1 MQTVS
6 CPSCGAP
13 VEFKSHA
20 AVMAVCEYCR
30 ASILKDGDAVKDVG
44 KLSAVLEDYTPIQIG
59 TAGSFKGRNFTVV
72 GRIQLRYGQG
82 MWNEWYLL
90 YGDSGTAWL
99 GDASGQYTI
108 TTALAVDGPLPSF
121 DEIAPGQLYPIAGEQ
136 FTAAD
141 RREAECTGG
150 QGELPFRVGDGWRIR
165 TADLR
170 RGSAF
175 ITLDYTEG
183 VVPVVYNGVAV
194 TLPELNCQLLRSAD
208 DIKASA
214 GRYRGKL
221 DALDCPSCG
230 SAISYLPG
238 VTTCLVCPACS
249 AQLDAAGPEATV
261 LAAGQRVE
269 AMNLTLALGAKGSVA
284 GDQYTV
290 IGAMVRADED
300 AASWTEYLLYGAKG
314 GFFWLVE
321 TDDGWSRAQVLHDWP
336 HWHSLSS
343 SSVTLDNGTYTKLY
357 DYEATVR
364 WAAGAFNW
372 RVAAGDTAQVYE
384 FEKGQATLAAEL
396 TADELTWSRSTP
408 VAFDQIKAWFGKGV
422 TGFAPAKANPLA
434 GTAGGAKSMSGTQ
447 IKFLWWILGLNAV
460 PLLVN
465 FGLSLFFLII
475 ALLALFLPAGFFQ
488 SEGDDT

>member
-30 ASILKDGDAVKDVG
+30 ASIIKEGDEVKDVG
-44 KLSAVLEDYTPIQIG
+44 KLSSVLEDYSPIQIG
-59 TAGSFKGRNFTVV
+59 TAGTFGSLGFTVI
-72 GRIQLRYGQG
+72 GRIQLRYAKG

-90 YGDSGTAWL
+90 FDDASAAWL
-99 GDASGQYTI
+99 GDASGQFTI
-108 TTALAVDGPLPSF
+108 TTPRKVEGAVPTF
-121 DEIAPGQLYPIAGEQ
+121 EEIVPGNQYSIGAER

-141 RREAECTGG
+141 KREGECIGG

-165 TADLR
+165 AVDLR
-170 RGSAF
+170 RATSF

-183 VVPVVYNGVAV
+183 VVPQVYNGQAV
-194 TLPELNCQLLRSAD
+194 TLPELKCQLLRSPD

-230 SAISYLPG
+230 SAISYVPG
-238 VTTCLVCPACS
+238 VTTSLACPACS

-261 LAAGQRVE
+261 LAAGAKVDQVISS
-269 AMNLTLALGAKGSVA
+269 LALGAKGNIA

-290 IGAMVRADED
+290 IGAMVRADEEG
-300 AASWTEYLLYGAKG
+300 AIWTEYLLYGANKG
-314 GFFWLVE
+314 GFLWLVE
-321 TDDGWSRAQVLHDWP
+321 TDEGWTRATVLEDWP
-336 HWHSLSS
+336 QEPMAASR
-343 SSVTLDNGTYTKLY
+343 VTLGGVAYDKLY
-357 DYEATVR
+357 DYVATVQY
-364 WAAGAFNW
+364 AAGAFNW

-384 FEKGQATLAAEL
+384 FQQGPTTLSAEL

-408 VAFDQIKAWFGKGV
+408 VATDQIMAWFGKGAAV
-422 TGFAPAKANPLA
+422 LNTAPSPSQKAGSPAK
-434 GTAGGAKSMSGTQ
+434 
-447 IKFLWWILGLNAV
+447 FVWWILGLNAI

-465 FGLSLFFLII
+465 FGGTFWVLIAALI
-475 ALLALFLPAGFFQ
+475 ALFYPAKYFQ
-488 SEGDDT
+488 GDDK

>member
-30 ASILKDGDAVKDVG
+30 ASILKDGDSVKDVG
-44 KLSAVLEDYTPIQIG
+44 KLSAVLEDYSPIQIG
-59 TAGSFKGRNFTVV
+59 TAGSFMGRGFTVV
-72 GRIQLRYGQG
+72 GRIQLRYAQG

-90 YGDSGTAWL
+90 YDDAATAWL

-108 TTALAVDGPLPSF
+108 TTPREVAGALPSF
-121 DEIAPGQLYPIAGEQ
+121 DQVAPGQLYPIGGEQ

-141 RREAECTGG
+141 KRESECTGG

-175 ITLDYTEG
+175 ITLDYTDG
-183 VVPVVYNGVAV
+183 VVPVVYNGMAV
-194 TLPELNCQLLRSAD
+194 TLPELRCQLLRSD
-208 DIKASA
+208 EEIKASA

-230 SAISYLPG
+230 SAIGYLPG
-238 VTTCLVCPACS
+238 VTTSLVCPACS

-261 LAAGQRVE
+261 LAAGKRVE
-269 AMNLTLALGAKGSVA
+269 DMHSTLELGAKGSVG

-290 IGAMVRADED
+290 IGTMVRADEEGE
-300 AASWTEYLLYGAKG
+300 SWTEYLLYGTRG

-321 TDDGWSRAQVLHDWP
+321 TNEGWSRAQVLGDWP
-336 HWHSLSS
+336 QCDLLAAE
-343 SSVTLDNGTYTKLY
+343 SVTLENANYTKLY
-357 DYEATVR
+357 DYQATVTY
-364 WAAGAFNW
+364 AAGAFNW
-372 RVAAGDTAQVYE
+372 RVAAGDTTRVYE

-396 TADELTWSRSTP
+396 TPEELTWSRSTP
-408 VAFDQIKAWFGKGV
+408 VAFDQVKAWFGKGV
-422 TGFAPAKANPLA
+422 TGSAPAA
-434 GTAGGAKSMSGTQ
+434 GASGVADGKRSMYGTQ
-447 IKFLWWILGLNAV
+447 IKFVWWILGLNAI
-460 PLLVN
+460 PLLAN
-465 FGLSLFFLII
+465 FGMSLVFLII
-475 ALLALFLPAGFFQ
+475 ALIALFIPASYFQ
-488 SEGDDT
+488 NESDHK

>member
-30 ASILKDGDAVKDVG
+30 ASILKDGDSVKDVG
-44 KLSAVLEDYTPIQIG
+44 KLSAVLEDYSPIQIG
-59 TAGSFKGRNFTVV
+59 TAGSYMGRNFTVI
-72 GRIQLRYGQG
+72 GRIQLRYAQG

-108 TTALAVDGPLPSF
+108 TTPRAVDGSLPPF
-121 DEIAPGQLYPIAGEQ
+121 DEVTPGQPYPIGGEQ

-141 RREAECTGG
+141 KREGECTGG

-175 ITLDYTEG
+175 ITLDYTDG
-183 VVPVVYNGVAV
+183 VVPVVYNGMAV
-194 TLPELNCQLLRSAD
+194 TLDELRCQLLRSAD
-208 DIKASA
+208 QIKESA

-238 VTTCLVCPACS
+238 VTTSLVCPACS

-261 LAAGQRVE
+261 LAAGARVD
-269 AMNLTLALGAKGSVA
+269 AMNLTLALGLKGSIS
-284 GDQYTV
+284 GDTYTV
-290 IGAMVRADED
+290 IGAMVRADEEGER
-300 AASWTEYLLYGAKG
+300 WTEYLLYGAKG
-314 GFFWLVE
+314 GFFWLAE
-321 TDDGWSRAQVLHDWP
+321 TGEGWFRAQVLDDWP
-336 HWHSLSS
+336 LWYALSS
-343 SSVTLDNGTYTKLY
+343 PSVTLENNTYSKLY
-357 DYEATVR
+357 DYEATVIS
-364 WAAGAFNW
+364 AAGAFNW
-372 RVAAGDTAQVYE
+372 RVAAGDKVRVYE
-384 FEKGQATLAAEL
+384 FEKDQASLSAEL
-396 TADELTWSRSTP
+396 TDSEMTWSKSTP
-408 VAFDQIKAWFGKGV
+408 VAYDQLKAWFGKGM
-422 TGFAPAKANPLA
+422 TGARPERLA
-434 GTAGGAKSMSGTQ
+434 GEDAAKPAYGTQ
-447 IKFLWWILGLNAV
+447 MKFVWWILGLNAI
-460 PLLVN
+460 PLLAN
-465 FGLSLFFLII
+465 FGLSLVFLII
-475 ALLALFLPAGFFQ
+475 ALIALFIPAGYFQ
-488 SEGDDT
+488 NEGDNK